1 MSSAILTRP
10 RTGIVTRL
18 FYGLGSVAYGVKDNG
33 FSSLLLLFYNQVLG
47 LSAERV
53 GLAIMLALVVDS
65 VLDPLVGYISDN
77 WHSRWGRRHPFMYF
91 AAVPAALAFYMLW
104 RPPIG
109 LSQDQLFVYL
119 LVTAVVVRSLI
130 TFYEIPSTALGAELS
145 ENYDQRTAL
154 FGYRFFFGWWGGLTM
169 TVLALSVFLRP
180 DATHRIG
187 QLNPEGYV
195 TYGAVSGLLMVLAI
209 TLSAAGT
216 HRFIPFLKAPPKR
229 DRFSLADSLAE
240 VRRTFANRSF
250 LAIMGSGI
258 FAAMATGLTLA
269 LNSYFVTY
277 FWLLR
282 SDQYAAL
289 LVSAYIGAFLAL
301 IIAPM
306 LTKAF
311 GKKSAT
317 ICVYV
322 LTAVIGPLPIMLRL
336 VGLFPQPGAPLLLP
350 LLFLNT
356 VITVTLAIC
365 AGIMG
370 AAMIADIAEDTEL
383 KTGNRSEGLLFSA
396 SSLVNKSVT
405 GIGIF
410 LSGAIL
416 AFVHFPNKAQPG
428 QVPAETL
435 LHLAYTYLPVFMTI
449 QGISIGC
456 LFFYTITRQKHEENL
471 AALASRST
479 TVD

>member
-1 MSSAILTRP
+1 MTMTAKVRP
-10 RTGIVTRL
+10 RTGFVTRL

-77 WHSRWGRRHPFMYF
+77 WKSRWGRRHPFMYF
-91 AAVPAALAFYMLW
+91 AAAPAAFAFYMLW
-104 RPPIG
+104 RPPVG

-119 LVTAVVVRSLI
+119 LVTAVVVRTLI

-145 ENYDQRTAL
+145 ENYDQRTSL

-187 QLNPEGYV
+187 QLNPQGYI
-195 TYGAVSGLLMVLAI
+195 TYGAVSGILMVLAI
-209 TLSAAGT
+209 TISAAGT

-229 DRFSLADSLAE
+229 ERFSLRESMEE

-250 LAIMGSGI
+250 ISVMSASV
-258 FAAMATGLTLA
+258 FAAMSSGLTLA

-282 SDQYAAL
+282 SDQYAVL
-289 LVSAYIGAFLAL
+289 LISAYIAAFLAL
-301 IIAPM
+301 VVSPM
-306 LTKAF
+306 LTRAF
-311 GKKSAT
+311 GKKHAT
-317 ICVYV
+317 IAVYI
-322 LTAVIGPLPIMLRL
+322 LSALIGPLPIMLRL
-336 VGLFPQPGAPLLLP
+336 AGVFPAPGSPLLLP

-356 VITVTLAIC
+356 VITVTLAIS

-383 KTGNRSEGLLFSA
+383 KTGKRSEGLLFSA

-405 GIGIF
+405 GVGIF

-416 AFVHFPNKAQPG
+416 AFVHFPDKAQPG
-428 QVPAETL
+428 HVPAEVL
-435 LHLAYTYLPVFMTI
+435 LHLAYTYLPTFMGI
-449 QGISIGC
+449 QAISIAC
-456 LFFYTITRQKHEENL
+456 LFGYAITREKHEQNL
-471 AALASRST
+471 ADLADRAAGG
-479 TVD
+479 